1 VTGLEREHQKSTGES
16 QAPEPSL
23 RNIRAI
29 AELEAESKAARG
41 PLERISERISGFAS
55 SPSFIALHV
64 VWFGAWILVNRSV
77 RHPIDP
83 YPFTFLTFLT
93 SLEAI
98 FLTSFVLISQSHLEQ
113 LSHRRAALDL
123 QVNLL
128 AEAEMT
134 KILFAV
140 RRICDH
146 LGIDAV
152 RNDPETQAMEAD
164 TDVTALSAALDYE
177 AERHERRSAR

>member
-1 VTGLEREHQKSTGES
+1 M
-16 QAPEPSL
+16 AEPSERGQPPSGIGPDSCHPAPVR

-29 AELEAESKAARG
+29 AELDAKSKAARG
-41 PLERISERISGFAS
+41 PLERISERVSNFAS

-64 VWFGAWILVNRSV
+64 VWFAAWVVANQWL
-77 RHPIDP
+77 RHPIDR

-98 FLTSFVLISQSHLEQ
+98 FLTSFVLISQRHLEE
-113 LSHRRAALDL
+113 LSNRRASLDL
-123 QVNLL
+123 QVTLL

-140 RRICDH
+140 GRICDH

-152 RNDPETQAMEAD
+152 RDDPDAQAMEAD
-164 TDVTALSAALDYE
+164 TNVTALAEALDDE
-177 AERHERRSAR
+177 AQRH

>member
-1 VTGLEREHQKSTGES
+1 VAE
-16 QAPEPSL
+16 AEPPHPVR

-29 AELEAESKAARG
+29 AELEEKSKAVRG
-41 PLERISERISGFAS
+41 PLERISERVSDFAS
-55 SPSFIALHV
+55 SPRFIALHV
-64 VWFGAWILVNRSV
+64 VWFASWIVANRWM

-98 FLTSFVLISQSHLEQ
+98 FLTSFVLISQRHLEQ
-113 LSHRRAALDL
+113 LSNRRAALDL

-140 RRICDH
+140 GLICDH

-152 RNDPETQAMEAD
+152 RDDPEAQAMEA
-164 TDVTALSAALDYE
+164 VTNVAALAE
-177 AERHERRSAR
+177 ALDEEAHRH

>member
-1 VTGLEREHQKSTGES
+1 MWCGLG
-16 QAPEPSL
+16 
-23 RNIRAI
+23 
-29 AELEAESKAARG
+29 RG
-41 PLERISERISGFAS
+41 SWRIGWCRG
-55 SPSFIALHV
+55 
-64 VWFGAWILVNRSV
+64 RS
-77 RHPIDP
+77 DP
-83 YPFTFLTFLT
+83 YPYTFLTLLT

-140 RRICDH
+140 GRICDH

-152 RNDPETQAMEAD
+152 RNDPEAQAMEAA
-164 TDVTALSAALDYE
+164 TDVTALSEALDDE
-177 AERHERRSAR
+177 AQRYVSACCESDG